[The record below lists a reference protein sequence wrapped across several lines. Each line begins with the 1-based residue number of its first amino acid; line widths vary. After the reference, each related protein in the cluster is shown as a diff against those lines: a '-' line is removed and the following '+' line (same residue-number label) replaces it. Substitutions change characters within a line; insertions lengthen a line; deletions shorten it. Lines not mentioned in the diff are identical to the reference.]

1 MHLRYANEGLTVS
14 NKKLF
19 CRACRE
25 ELSVKTSV
33 INNHIKSAKHKS
45 SKVRLDKKQEKD
57 VGIIEAMKEYDK
69 DEHPKG
75 ETLPEQHRLYRVQV
89 VRTFLRAGVPL
100 AKLCLFK
107 DLLEEHGYRLSYSIT
122 REK

>member
-1 MHLRYANEGLTVS
+1 M
-14 NKKLF
+14 
-19 CRACRE
+19 
-25 ELSVKTSV
+25 
-33 INNHIKSAKHKS
+33 
-45 SKVRLDKKQEKD
+45 
-57 VGIIEAMKEYDK
+57 GIIEAMKEYDK

-107 DLLEEHGYRLSYSIT
+107 DLLEEHGYRLSDRRHMSDWIPFILQQ
-122 REK
+122 EKENIKKEMNNKTISVTFDGLVFVKCCSLPVNIVL